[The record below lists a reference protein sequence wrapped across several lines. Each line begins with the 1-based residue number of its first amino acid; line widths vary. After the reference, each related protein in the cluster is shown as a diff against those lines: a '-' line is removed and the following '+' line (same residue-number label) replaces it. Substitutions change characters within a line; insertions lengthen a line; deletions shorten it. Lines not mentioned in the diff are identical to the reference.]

1 MSMPSDA
8 SPASQPRSSF
18 QGVKR
23 ELEADDDTELHR
35 PLKQMPALST
45 SSHSVDVQAS
55 EFIQVELNQSKDLLR
70 NRRTILEAALEFVNR
85 VSHQSNEATMV
96 EEAMWVGYPSPLPP
110 FAPETLVLLLREM
123 SNRSASSDKTVFPDH
138 ILPKTL
144 EKMGTALINNT
155 VSGQTLIEYEACVH
169 FKTFVLFSMWPP
181 LEGDDPLKKH
191 IKASR
196 DRHRELMSRAL
207 NNISVMAQPTFGLC
221 QALVCGAV
229 FLQLNGDT
237 SRSWNLIAFACRVL
251 VALGYHKPET
261 SARPPQTDRE
271 YEIHG
276 CIFWCFLMDR
286 LLSMHLGRPPSLPS
300 LEMNRAWLSH
310 PDFPARL
317 VAIADLLG
325 DFACIQDAVLA
336 WRESTPQMRRQDGI
350 TANMSISA
358 TQQRMRS
365 IFTKIDRLRHILLN
379 QGADPL
385 MICSLEFPYYSL
397 DTAILR
403 LSPYVASDPEIRQ
416 RCLTSAR
423 NALVA
428 LSSLQEWELHNDEPA
443 ANEEYPTF
451 LAWTIHAY
459 PLCPFFVVFCNV
471 VSTSSVQD
479 FQLIHKVTCGFARY
493 ASGNK
498 GVGRLHDL
506 FSKLVDLCRPLFQPP
521 SEASSPPQTRT
532 AQGPRGP
539 QQFGNTINPGRASGS
554 FTLHNVPQENTAVLQ
569 QDYALSIYAGKT
581 SSVPRTGTAF
591 TEFGTNTSSLWAE
604 DTMIGLFNYEPSLS
618 WLNGV

>member
-1 MSMPSDA
+1 MPSDA

-110 FAPETLVLLLREM
+110 FAPETLVLLLRGESIDYFFKQPLTRLLEM

-221 QALVCGAV
+221 QALVCGVSTAP
-229 FLQLNGDT
+229 FY
-237 SRSWNLIAFACRVL
+237 S
-251 VALGYHKPET
+251 
-261 SARPPQTDRE
+261 SASSEEP
-271 YEIHG
+271 
-276 CIFWCFLMDR
+276 
-286 LLSMHLGRPPSLPS
+286 GR
-300 LEMNRAWLSH
+300 
-310 PDFPARL
+310 
-317 VAIADLLG
+317 
-325 DFACIQDAVLA
+325 
-336 WRESTPQMRRQDGI
+336 
-350 TANMSISA
+350 ISA
-358 TQQRMRS
+358 TQRRHFQELES
-365 IFTKIDRLRHILLN
+365 DRLCL
-379 QGADPL
+379 P
-385 MICSLEFPYYSL
+385 CSGRPWLP
-397 DTAILR
+397 
-403 LSPYVASDPEIRQ
+403 Q
-416 RCLTSAR
+416 AR
-423 NALVA
+423 NL
-428 LSSLQEWELHNDEPA
+428 
-443 ANEEYPTF
+443 
-451 LAWTIHAY
+451 
-459 PLCPFFVVFCNV
+459 
-471 VSTSSVQD
+471 
-479 FQLIHKVTCGFARY
+479 G
-493 ASGNK
+493 
-498 GVGRLHDL
+498 
-506 FSKLVDLCRPLFQPP
+506 
-521 SEASSPPQTRT
+521 ASSADR
-532 AQGPRGP
+532 QG
-539 QQFGNTINPGRASGS
+539 
-554 FTLHNVPQENTAVLQ
+554 V
-569 QDYALSIYAGKT
+569 
-581 SSVPRTGTAF
+581 
-591 TEFGTNTSSLWAE
+591 
-604 DTMIGLFNYEPSLS
+604 
-618 WLNGV
+618 